1 MNTTIQLTRTLQP
14 TAKVA
19 AISVSDLS
27 KTYRNGKHETKV
39 LNGVNLEIPR
49 GESVLLAGPSGSGK
63 STLLSILGCML
74 SPTSG
79 AVELLGRDVTAFS
92 AQQAALF
99 RRDRIGF
106 IFQRFN
112 LIRGLS
118 ALDNVCIPLA
128 LQGKDRNQ
136 SRAIANDLLGQVELR
151 GLESSP
157 PSRLSGGQC
166 QRVAIA
172 RALACN
178 PDLILA
184 DEPTASLDAGSGQR
198 IMTLLKSL
206 VQQRG
211 VTLFMVTH
219 DQRMF
224 SFADRILKMENGR
237 IADQSPIG
245 VK

>member
-1 MNTTIQLTRTLQP
+1 VTTTIELSRELHSP
-14 TAKVA
+14 ARVA
-19 AISVSDLS
+19 AISVRDLS

-39 LNGVNLEIPR
+39 LSGVNLEIPR

-74 SPTSG
+74 TPTNG
-79 AVELLGRDVTAFS
+79 AVELFGHDVTKLS
-92 AQQAALF
+92 THQATLF
-99 RRDRIGF
+99 RRDRVGF

-128 LQGKDRNQ
+128 LQGKDR
-136 SRAIANDLLGQVELR
+136 SHTRAMAKELLRQVELS

-157 PSRLSGGQC
+157 SSHLSGGQC

-172 RALACN
+172 RALAGD

-184 DEPTASLDAGSGQR
+184 DEPTASLDSASGER

-206 VQQRG
+206 VEQRG

-219 DQRMF
+219 DQRVF
-224 SFADRILKMENGR
+224 SYADRIMTMENGQ
-237 IADQSPIG
+237 IAADYPSG